1 MLRIAASVLIA
12 ASLLIAGAGPA
23 AAQYPERPVTILTG
37 YPPGGMVDIVARAL
51 SEGLKKKY
59 PKGVGIVSRP
69 GGGGSLAVAELVQA
83 KPDGYTVILAPLST
97 LVIHPQLNDLP
108 YKTPDDYEAIINVVS
123 FYSLLAVKAD
133 APWKTVQEFAAA
145 GKASPGKLRV
155 GSPGEGTSSHLN
167 LEEMERLARVDL
179 THVPFS
185 GWGESSP
192 ALLGGH
198 IEGLMAQPG
207 EVKPLVDGGK
217 MRVLMV
223 SQTKRHPAFP
233 DAPAARELGWGDTPS
248 GAWFMFVVPKGTPG
262 PVQKYIHD
270 AVKGAMEDPQFVNAI
285 KQRVIDIDYRAG
297 DQLKADLWKEY
308 KAHTEVL
315 TRLGMIKKK

>member
-1 MLRIAASVLIA
+1 MLRIASSVLTVLVVLIA
-12 ASLLIAGAGPA
+12 GLGSA
-23 AAQYPERPVTILTG
+23 AAQYPERPITILTG
-37 YPPGGMVDIVARAL
+37 YPAGGMVDIVARAL

-59 PKGVGIVSRP
+59 PKGVGIVTRP
-69 GGGGSLAVAELVQA
+69 GAGGSLAVVELVQA
-83 KPDGYTVILAPLST
+83 KPDGYTIILAPLST

-123 FYSLLAVKAD
+123 FYSLLAVRAD
-133 APWKTVQEFAAA
+133 APWKTVQEFVAAA
-145 GKASPGKLRV
+145 KASPGKLRV

-167 LEEMERLARVDL
+167 FEEMKRLAGVNL

-207 EVKPLVDGGK
+207 EVKPLVEGGK

-223 SQTKRHPAFP
+223 SQAKRHSAFP
-233 DAPAARELGWGDTPS
+233 DAPSAKELGWGENAS
-248 GAWFMFVVPKGTPG
+248 GVWFTFVAPKGTPA
-262 PVQKYIHD
+262 PVLKYIHD
-270 AVKGAMEDPQFVNAI
+270 TVKAAMDDPQFVNTI

-297 DQLKADLWKEY
+297 DQLKADLWKEQ
-308 KAHTEVL
+308 KFHTDVL
-315 TRLGMIKKK
+315 VRLGMIKKK

>member
-1 MLRIAASVLIA
+1 MIRIISIALLLLTVAAW
-12 ASLLIAGAGPA
+12 PA
-23 AAQYPERPVTILTG
+23 TAEYPERQLTILTG
-37 YPPGGMVDIVARAL
+37 YPAGGMVDIVSRAL
-51 SEGLKKKY
+51 SEGMKKRY
-59 PKGVGIVSRP
+59 PKGIAIVTRP
-69 GGGGSLAVAELVQA
+69 GGGGSLAVAELVQT
-83 KPDGYTVILAPLST
+83 KPDGNTTILAPLST

-108 YKTPDDYEAIINVVS
+108 YKTPDDYEPIINVVS
-123 FYSLLAVKAD
+123 FYSLLTVKAD
-133 APWKTVQEFAAA
+133 APWKTVQEFIAA
-145 GKASPGKLRV
+145 GKANPGKLRV
-155 GSPGEGTSSHLN
+155 GSPGEGTSSHLS
-167 LEEMERLARVDL
+167 LEEFKRQTGANV

-198 IEGLMAQPG
+198 IEGLVAQPG
-207 EVKPLVDGGK
+207 EVKPLVEGGK

-223 SQTKRHPAFP
+223 FQSKRHPAFP
-233 DAPAARELGWGDTPS
+233 EAPSTKDMGWDAVS

-270 AVKGAMEDPQFVNAI
+270 TVKTAMDDPVFINTI

-297 DQLKADLWKEY
+297 DQLRADLWKEY
-308 KAHTEVL
+308 KYHTEVL

>member
-1 MLRIAASVLIA
+1 MLRIIAIVLLLVAATPWS
-12 ASLLIAGAGPA
+12 A
-23 AAQYPERPVTILTG
+23 AAQYPDRPVTILTG
-37 YPPGGMVDIVARAL
+37 YPAGGMVDIVARAL
-51 SEGLKKKY
+51 AEGLKKKF
-59 PKGVGIVSRP
+59 PKGIGIVTRP
-69 GGGGSLAVAELVQA
+69 GAGGSLAVAELVQA
-83 KPDGYTVILAPLST
+83 KPDGYTIILAPLST

-123 FYSLLAVKAD
+123 FYSLLAVRAD
-133 APWKTVQEFAAA
+133 APWKTVQDFVAA

-155 GSPGEGTSSHLN
+155 GTPGIGTSSHLS
-167 LEEMERLARVDL
+167 LEELQRQGNVNF

-198 IEGLMAQPG
+198 IEGLIAQPG
-207 EVKPLVDGGK
+207 EVKPLVEGKK

-223 SQTKRHPAFP
+223 FQAKRHPAYP
-233 DAPAARELGWGDTPS
+233 DAPSTADMGWSPVS
-248 GAWFMFVVPKGTPG
+248 GVTFAFVVPKGTPA

-270 AVKGAMEDPQFVNAI
+270 AVKTAMEEPLFVDTI

-297 DQLKADLWKEY
+297 DQLRADLWKEY
-308 KAHTEVL
+308 KYHTEIL

>member
-1 MLRIAASVLIA
+1 MLRIIPTVLLLLTVAAW
-12 ASLLIAGAGPA
+12 PA
-23 AAQYPERPVTILTG
+23 AAEYPERQLTLLTG

-51 SEGLKKKY
+51 SEGMKKKY
-59 PKGVGIVSRP
+59 PKGIAVVSRP
-69 GGGGSLAVAELVQA
+69 GGGGSLAVAEMVQT
-83 KPDGYTVILAPLST
+83 KPDGHTTILAPLST

-108 YKTPDDYEAIINVVS
+108 YKTPDDYEPIINVVS
-123 FYSLLAVKAD
+123 FYSLLTVKAD
-133 APWKTVQEFAAA
+133 APWKTVQEFLAA
-145 GKASPGKLRV
+145 GKANPGKLRV
-155 GSPGEGTSSHLN
+155 GSPGEGTSSHLS
-167 LEEMERLARVDL
+167 LEELMRQTGAKF

-198 IEGLMAQPG
+198 IEGLVAQPG
-207 EVKPLVDGGK
+207 EVKPLVEGGK

-223 SQTKRHPAFP
+223 FQGKRHPAFP
-233 DAPAARELGWGDTPS
+233 EAPSAKDMGWDAVS

-270 AVKGAMEDPQFVNAI
+270 TVKTAMDEPVFINTI

-297 DQLKADLWKEY
+297 DQLRADLWKEY
-308 KAHTEVL
+308 KYHTEVL

>member
-1 MLRIAASVLIA
+1 MLRIVATLLVLCLSAAA
-12 ASLLIAGAGPA
+12 WPA
-23 AAQYPERPVTILTG
+23 AAEYPERSLTLLTG
-37 YPPGGMVDIVARAL
+37 YPAGGMVDIVARAL
-51 SEGLKKKY
+51 SEGLKKKFTR
-59 PKGVGIVSRP
+59 GVGIVSRP
-69 GGGGSLAVAELVQA
+69 GGGGSLAVAEMVQA

-108 YKTPDDYEAIINVVS
+108 YKTPDDYEPIINVVS

-133 APWKTVQEFAAA
+133 APWKTVQEFVAAA
-145 GKASPGKLRV
+145 KASPGKLRV

-167 LEEMERLARVDL
+167 LEEMKRLAGIDL

-223 SQTKRHPAFP
+223 SQVKRHAAFP
-233 DAPAARELGWGDTPS
+233 DAPSARELGWGTDTPS
-248 GAWFMFVVPKGTPG
+248 GAWFAFVAPKGTPG
-262 PVQKYIHD
+262 PVQRTIHD
-270 AVKGAMEDPQFVNAI
+270 AVKAAMEDPQFVNTI
-285 KQRVIDIDYRAG
+285 KQRVIDVDYRAG
-297 DQLKADLWKEY
+297 DQLRADLWKEY
-308 KAHTEVL
+308 KSHGEILA
-315 TRLGMIKKK
+315 RLGMIKKK

>member
-1 MLRIAASVLIA
+1 MLRIASSALTVLL
-12 ASLLIAGAGPA
+12 LLIAGIGPA
-23 AAQYPERPVTILTG
+23 AAEYPERPLTILTG
-37 YPPGGMVDIVARAL
+37 YPAGGMVDIVARAL
-51 SEGLKKKY
+51 SESIKKKY

-69 GGGGSLAVAELVQA
+69 GGGGSLAVAELVQS
-83 KPDGYTVILAPLST
+83 KPDGYTLILAPLST
-97 LVIHPQLNDLP
+97 LVIHPQLNELP
-108 YKTPDDYEAIINVVS
+108 YKTPDDYEPIINVVS

-133 APWKTVQEFAAA
+133 APWKTIQEFVGAA
-145 GKASPGKLRV
+145 KASPGKLRV

-167 LEEMERLARVDL
+167 LEETKRLAGIDL

-223 SQTKRHPAFP
+223 SQAKRHPAFP
-233 DAPAARELGWGDTPS
+233 DAPSAKELGWGESAS
-248 GAWFMFVVPKGTPG
+248 GVWFTFVAPKGTPA
-262 PVQKYIHD
+262 PVLKYIHD
-270 AVKGAMEDPQFVNAI
+270 TVKAAMDDPQFVNTI

-297 DQLKADLWKEY
+297 DQLRADLRKEQ
-308 KAHTEVL
+308 KFHTDVL

>member
-1 MLRIAASVLIA
+1 MIRILVIVLLVLTA
-12 ASLLIAGAGPA
+12 TVVPA
-23 AAQYPERPVTILTG
+23 AAQYPERPITVLTG
-37 YPPGGMVDIVARAL
+37 YPAGGMVDIVARAL
-51 SEGLKKKY
+51 AEGMKKKF
-59 PKGVGIVSRP
+59 PKGIGIVSRP
-69 GGGGSLAVAELVQA
+69 GGGGSVAVAELVGA
-83 KPDGYTVILAPLST
+83 KPDGYTMILAPLST

-108 YKTPDDYEAIINVVS
+108 YKTPDDYEPIINVVS
-123 FYSLLAVKAD
+123 FYSLLAVKGD
-133 APWKTVQEFAAA
+133 APWKSAQELMGA

-167 LEEMERLARVDL
+167 FETMKRMGAVNF

-198 IEGLMAQPG
+198 VEALMAQPG

-233 DAPAARELGWGDTPS
+233 DAPTAKELGVGTDTPS
-248 GAWFMFVVPKGTPG
+248 GAWFMYVVPKGTPA
-262 PVQKYIHD
+262 PVRAYIHD
-270 AVKGAMEDPQFVNAI
+270 AVKAAMEEPAFVNTI

-297 DQLKADLWKEY
+297 DSLRADLWKEY
-308 KAHTEVL
+308 KSHTEIL
-315 TRLGMIKKK
+315 SALGLIKKK

>member
-1 MLRIAASVLIA
+1 MFRIALSVLTVLVVLIA
-12 ASLLIAGAGPA
+12 GLGAA
-23 AAQYPERPVTILTG
+23 EAQYPERPITILTG
-37 YPPGGMVDIVARAL
+37 YPAGGMVDVVARAL

-59 PKGVGIVSRP
+59 PKGVGIVTRP
-69 GGGGSLAVAELVQA
+69 GAGGSLAVAELVQA
-83 KPDGYTVILAPLST
+83 KPDGYTMILAPLST

-123 FYSLLAVKAD
+123 FYSLLAVRAD
-133 APWKTVQEFAAA
+133 APWKTVQEFVGAA
-145 GKASPGKLRV
+145 KASPGKLRV

-167 LEEMERLARVDL
+167 FEEMKRLAGINL

-198 IEGLMAQPG
+198 VEALMAQPG

-223 SQTKRHPAFP
+223 SQAKRHPAFP
-233 DAPAARELGWGDTPS
+233 DAPSAKELGWGETAS
-248 GAWFMFVVPKGTPG
+248 GAWFMFVVPKGTPA
-262 PVQKYIHD
+262 PVLKYIHD
-270 AVKGAMEDPQFVNAI
+270 TVKVAMDDPQFVNTI
-285 KQRVIDIDYRAG
+285 KQRVIDLDYRAG

-308 KAHTEVL
+308 KFHTDVL

>member
-1 MLRIAASVLIA
+1 
-12 ASLLIAGAGPA
+12 
-23 AAQYPERPVTILTG
+23 
-37 YPPGGMVDIVARAL
+37 
-51 SEGLKKKY
+51 
-59 PKGVGIVSRP
+59 
-69 GGGGSLAVAELVQA
+69 VAELVQA
-83 KPDGYTVILAPLST
+83 KPDGYTVINAPLST

-108 YKTPDDYEAIINVVS
+108 YKTPDDYEPIINVVS
-123 FYSLLAVKAD
+123 FYSLLTVKAD
-133 APWKTVQEFAAA
+133 APWKTVQEFIAA
-145 GKASPGKLRV
+145 GKANPGKLRV
-155 GSPGEGTSSHLN
+155 GSPGEGTSSHLS
-167 LEEMERLARVDL
+167 LEEFKRQTGANV

-198 IEGLMAQPG
+198 IEGLVAQPG
-207 EVKPLVDGGK
+207 EVKPLVEGGK

-223 SQTKRHPAFP
+223 FQSKRHAAFP
-233 DAPAARELGWGDTPS
+233 EAPSTKDMGWDAVS

-270 AVKGAMEDPQFVNAI
+270 TVKTAMDDPVFVNTI

-297 DQLKADLWKEY
+297 DQLRADLWKEY
-308 KAHTEVL
+308 KYHTEVL

>member
-1 MLRIAASVLIA
+1 MFRIVSSVLTVLL
-12 ASLLIAGAGPA
+12 LLIGGITPA
-23 AAQYPERPVTILTG
+23 AAEYPERPLTILTG
-37 YPPGGMVDIVARAL
+37 YPAGGMVDIVARAL
-51 SEGLKKKY
+51 SEGLKKKFT
-59 PKGVGIVSRP
+59 KGVGIISRP

-83 KPDGYTVILAPLST
+83 KPDGYTLILAPLST

-108 YKTPDDYEAIINVVS
+108 YKTPDDYEPIINVVS
-123 FYSLLAVKAD
+123 FYSLVTVKAD
-133 APWKTVQEFAAA
+133 APWKTIQELVAAA
-145 GKASPGKLRV
+145 KANPGKLRM

-167 LEEMERLARVDL
+167 FEEMKRLSGANF

-198 IEGLMAQPG
+198 IEALMAQPG

-217 MRVLMV
+217 LRVLMV
-223 SQTKRHPAFP
+223 SQAKRHPAYP
-233 DAPAARELGWGDTPS
+233 DAPTAKELGWGDTPS
-248 GAWFMFVVPKGTPG
+248 GAWFVFVAPKGTPG
-262 PVQKYIHD
+262 AVQKYIHD
-270 AVKGAMEDPQFVNAI
+270 TVKTAMDDPQFVNTI

-297 DQLKADLWKEY
+297 DQLRADLRKEY
-308 KAHTEVL
+308 KFHTDVL

>member
-1 MLRIAASVLIA
+1 MLRIVALALLLLSAAA
-12 ASLLIAGAGPA
+12 RPA
-23 AAQYPERPVTILTG
+23 AAEYPERSLTILTG
-37 YPPGGMVDIVARAL
+37 YPAGGMVDIVARAL
-51 SEGLKKKY
+51 NEGLKRKF
-59 PKGVGIVSRP
+59 PKGIAIVSRP

-83 KPDGYTVILAPLST
+83 RPDGYTVILAPLST

-108 YKTPDDYEAIINVVS
+108 YKTPDDYEPIINVVS

-133 APWKTVQEFAAA
+133 APWKTVQEFVAAA
-145 GKASPGKLRV
+145 KASPGKLRV

-167 LEEMERLARVDL
+167 LEEMKRLAGIDL

-217 MRVLMV
+217 MRILMV
-223 SQTKRHPAFP
+223 SQAKRHPAFP
-233 DAPAARELGWGDTPS
+233 DAPSARELGWGTDTPS
-248 GAWFMFVVPKGTPG
+248 GAWFAFVAPKGTPG
-262 PVQKYIHD
+262 PVQKTIHD
-270 AVKGAMEDPQFVNAI
+270 TVKAAMEDPQFVNTI

-297 DQLKADLWKEY
+297 DQLRADLWKEY
-308 KAHTEVL
+308 RSHGEVL
-315 TRLGMIKKK
+315 ARLGLIKKK

>member
-1 MLRIAASVLIA
+1 MLRIVSIALMLLLTLAAW
-12 ASLLIAGAGPA
+12 PA
-23 AAQYPERPVTILTG
+23 AAEYPERQLTILTG
-37 YPPGGMVDIVARAL
+37 YPPGGMVDIVSRAL
-51 SEGLKKKY
+51 SESMKKKY
-59 PKGVGIVSRP
+59 PKGIAIVSRP

-83 KPDGYTVILAPLST
+83 KPDGHTTILAPLST

-108 YKTPDDYEAIINVVS
+108 YKTPDDYEPIINVVS
-123 FYSLLAVKAD
+123 FYSLLTVKAD
-133 APWKTVQEFAAA
+133 APWKTVQEFIAA
-145 GKASPGKLRV
+145 GKANPGKLRV
-155 GSPGEGTSSHLN
+155 GSPGEGTSSHLS
-167 LEEMERLARVDL
+167 LEELKRQTGTNF

-198 IEGLMAQPG
+198 IEGLVAQPG
-207 EVKPLVDGGK
+207 EVKPLVEGGK

-223 SQTKRHPAFP
+223 FQSKRHPAFP
-233 DAPAARELGWGDTPS
+233 DAPSAKDMGWDAVS

-270 AVKGAMEDPQFVNAI
+270 TVKTAMDEPVFVNTI

-297 DQLKADLWKEY
+297 DQLRADLWKEY
-308 KAHTEVL
+308 KYHTEVL
-315 TRLGMIKKK
+315 ARLGMIKKK